1 VRAADSALRLLSRA
15 LLALSA
21 AACAGILGLV
31 LAAVVMRYAVAAP
44 FRFTEE
50 LAGLLLSASAF
61 LALPF
66 AMTANANIRVTLVT
80 DRLGA
85 AARRIAWVLGQ
96 AITFAF
102 CAVFAWEAWGIAEF
116 TWRLGLSSE
125 QARLPLAPWV
135 MLMPAGFAIT
145 GLVAGWQALRPPPRE
160 PPRDRP
166 EAL

>member
-1 VRAADSALRLLSRA
+1 MDGALLLVSRG

-50 LAGLLLSASAF
+50 LAGLLLSAMAF

-66 AMTANANIRVTLVT
+66 AMASNANIRVTLAT
-80 DRLGA
+80 ERLGPR
-85 AARRIAWVLGQ
+85 ARRVAWVVGQ
-96 AITFAF
+96 AIMVAF

-116 TWRLGLSSE
+116 TLRLNLMSE
-125 QARLPLAPWV
+125 QARLPLGPWV
-135 MLMPAGFAIT
+135 ALMPAALAFTALIAAW
-145 GLVAGWQALRPPPRE
+145 LALRPPPE
-160 PPRDRP
+160 DRP
-166 EAL
+166 EAP

>member
-1 VRAADSALRLLSRA
+1 MRAVDQALLLLSRG

-50 LAGLLLSASAF
+50 LAGLLLSAMAF

-66 AMTANANIRVTLVT
+66 GMSANANIRVTLVT
-80 DRLGA
+80 ERLGP
-85 AARRIAWVLGQ
+85 AARRLFWVVGQ
-96 AITFAF
+96 AIMVAF
-102 CAVFAWEAWGIAEF
+102 CAVFALEAWNIAEF
-116 TWRLGLSSE
+116 TLRLNLSSE
-125 QARLPLAPWV
+125 QARLPLGPWV
-135 MLMPAGFAIT
+135 TLMPAAFAVT
-145 GLVAGWQALRPPPRE
+145 GCIAAWVALRPPPA
-160 PPRDRP
+160 DKP

>member
-1 VRAADSALRLLSRA
+1 MSFVDKALLSLSRG

-50 LAGLLLSASAF
+50 MAGLLLSAMAF

-66 AMTANANIRVTLVT
+66 AMAGNANIRVTLVT
-80 DRLGA
+80 ERLPPLP
-85 AARRIAWVLGQ
+85 RRVFWVIGQ
-96 AITFAF
+96 AIMVAF
-102 CAVFAWEAWGIAEF
+102 CAIFAWEAWNIADF
-116 TWRLGLSSE
+116 TMRLNLMSE
-125 QARLPLAPWV
+125 QARLPLGPWV
-135 MLMPAGFAIT
+135 ALMPAALAVTGAI
-145 GLVAGWQALRPPPRE
+145 AAWAALRPPPE
-160 PPRDRP
+160 DKP

>member
-1 VRAADSALRLLSRA
+1 VTGIDRALLLVSRG

-50 LAGLLLSASAF
+50 LSGLLLSAMAF

-66 AMTANANIRVTLVT
+66 AMAGNANIRVTLVT
-80 DRLGA
+80 DRLGPV
-85 AARRIAWVLGQ
+85 ARRVSWVVGQ
-96 AITFAF
+96 AIMLAF
-102 CAVFAWEAWGIAEF
+102 CAIFAWEAWGIAEF
-116 TWRLGLSSE
+116 TLRLNLMSE
-125 QARLPLAPWV
+125 QARLPLGPWV
-135 MLMPAGFAIT
+135 ALMPAALAFT
-145 GLVAGWQALRPPPRE
+145 GLIAAWLALRPPPS
-160 PPRDRP
+160 DKP